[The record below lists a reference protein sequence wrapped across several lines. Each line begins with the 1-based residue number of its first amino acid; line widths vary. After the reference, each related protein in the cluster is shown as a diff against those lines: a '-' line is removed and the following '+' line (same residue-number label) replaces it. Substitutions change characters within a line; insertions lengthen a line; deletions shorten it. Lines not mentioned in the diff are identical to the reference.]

1 MRVCRDCRGR
11 EWRAEP
17 RCGGRRRGTKSK
29 QIKSQ
34 WVVCWKI
41 GRRYFISTLGLR
53 LRSSMGTRADP
64 QTVTL
69 RHARTRDRDKPS
81 IYSRYLKPNIFGFKN
96 RTESADAAAV
106 KRAHKSRSADKSRP
120 EPEEAMSGA
129 RRLSYAERVKEL
141 LRQEPVIP
149 ARTQA
154 QTCQRCLTKLRIGN
168 KVPSPCWKYLFTTN
182 SKDP

>member
-1 MRVCRDCRGR
+1 
-11 EWRAEP
+11 
-17 RCGGRRRGTKSK
+17 
-29 QIKSQ
+29 
-34 WVVCWKI
+34 
-41 GRRYFISTLGLR
+41 
-53 LRSSMGTRADP
+53 MGTRADP
-64 QTVTL
+64 QTVIL

-154 QTCQRCLTKLRIGN
+154 QTC
-168 KVPSPCWKYLFTTN
+168 
-182 SKDP
+182 

>member
-1 MRVCRDCRGR
+1 M
-11 EWRAEP
+11 
-17 RCGGRRRGTKSK
+17 
-29 QIKSQ
+29 
-34 WVVCWKI
+34 CWKI

-53 LRSSMGTRADP
+53 LHSSMGTRPDP
-64 QTVTL
+64 QTVIL

-106 KRAHKSRSADKSRP
+106 KRANKSRSADKSRP

-154 QTCQRCLTKLRIGN
+154 QTCQRCLTKLRIGKCLPLVESTYSQQTAKILKLYQHPN
-168 KVPSPCWKYLFTTN
+168 HSNAIFHNCIIID
-182 SKDP
+182 S

>member
-1 MRVCRDCRGR
+1 MDYL
-11 EWRAEP
+11 
-17 RCGGRRRGTKSK
+17 
-29 QIKSQ
+29 QL
-34 WVVCWKI
+34 
-41 GRRYFISTLGLR
+41 YF
-53 LRSSMGTRADP
+53 

-106 KRAHKSRSADKSRP
+106 KRAHKSRSADKTRP

-154 QTCQRCLTKLRIGN
+154 QTCEQCLTNKVGRCLI
-168 KVPSPCWKYLFTTN
+168 VYLFTHTAFLGGAGDN
-182 SKDP
+182 LSKCPFL

>member
-1 MRVCRDCRGR
+1 MDFYL
-11 EWRAEP
+11 
-17 RCGGRRRGTKSK
+17 
-29 QIKSQ
+29 QL
-34 WVVCWKI
+34 
-41 GRRYFISTLGLR
+41 YF
-53 LRSSMGTRADP
+53 

-106 KRAHKSRSADKSRP
+106 KRAHKSRSADKTRP

-154 QTCQRCLTKLRIGN
+154 QTCEQCLTNKVGRCLIV
-168 KVPSPCWKYLFTTN
+168 KVPIHTDSIFGWRQLI
-182 SKDP
+182 